1 MQESVCKCSS
11 LRKRER
17 LYKLNF
23 SNFIPVFLVAI
34 VPYSLVRDFETILI
48 MKFTQSK
55 LFNNIRLMP
64 NKMLVSWILT
74 SIIFRSIKTPQ
85 TKKKASQTK
94 PKNIDSKFRSN
105 YFRQLVYDATWL
117 QRVDLYL
124 NFVSWQIVSKG
135 INIFARFHA
144 DEIYSVNSLLQL
156 IRE

>member
-11 LRKRER
+11 LRKREW

-74 SIIFRSIKTPQ
+74 SIIFSSIKTPQ
-85 TKKKASQTK
+85 TKKKK
-94 PKNIDSKFRSN
+94 PLKLNPGTLILNSGVITLDN
-105 YFRQLVYDATWL
+105 YFMMLHDFKELIYTWTL
-117 QRVDLYL
+117 FPDKLYP
-124 NFVSWQIVSKG
+124 KG
-135 INIFARFHA
+135 LI
-144 DEIYSVNSLLQL
+144 SLPDSMLMKYIL
-156 IRE
+156 